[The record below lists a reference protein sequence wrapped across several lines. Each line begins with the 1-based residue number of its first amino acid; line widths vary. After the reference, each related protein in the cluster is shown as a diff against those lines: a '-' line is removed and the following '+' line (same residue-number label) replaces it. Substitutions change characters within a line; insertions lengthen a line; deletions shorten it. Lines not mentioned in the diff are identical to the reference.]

1 MSSISFNIPAAGLGS
16 RPVSIIST
24 TTLDEG
30 GFNEPYPEIKAKLKP
45 QVDNSS
51 PESSSDEPIRNER
64 EIVEDSRKIEQPD
77 PFAIPSVVSDS
88 VEPLYAVPYK
98 PNKQKIKEQTSISSQ
113 KSVNSD
119 IMYDNK
125 SNVVTNSVLAE
136 IESQESFEKAL
147 LEIEERCGRDYD
159 DNGADNMLYNSSSSK
174 DSEVILTHEPNK
186 SRFLGWKQN

>member
-24 TTLDEG
+24 STLDEG

-45 QVDNSS
+45 QVDDSS
-51 PESSSDEPIRNER
+51 LEPSSEPKCNEG
-64 EIVEDSRKIEQPD
+64 EIVEDNRNIEQPD
-77 PFAIPSVVSDS
+77 PFANPSVVSDS

-136 IESQESFEKAL
+136 IESQESFEKTL

-159 DNGADNMLYNSSSSK
+159 DNGADNVLYNSSSSK
-174 DSEVILTHEPNK
+174 DSEVSLSHT
-186 SRFLGWKQN
+186 FLD